1 MREKDAWYIRAYWA
15 CWRFFC
21 NLPSALRF
29 RFKYKFHIIKTQL
42 NPWEWHDTDK
52 RLLYGMMDLF
62 VDFYEQEVVDG
73 GIVDWDGDDDHKKT
87 YVEMLAIYNWW
98 KNYNN
103 RLKEIDDALD
113 VWYESSQDFVI
124 EKTDDADNDIIKIK
138 KSPMDDKERVHLDKL
153 HNKLHKLENKLIDEE
168 EEMMIRLV
176 KIRHCL
182 GT

>member
-1 MREKDAWYIRAYWA
+1 MRVNEKDSWYIRAYWA

-29 RFKYKFHIIKTQL
+29 RFKYKFHIIKTKL

-62 VDFYEQEVVDG
+62 ADFYEQEVVD

-87 YVEMLAIYNWW
+87 YTEMLAIYNWW
-98 KNYNN
+98 KNHNN

-113 VWYESSQDFVI
+113 IWYESSQDFTT
-124 EKTDDADNDIIKIK
+124 EETDNGMIRIKM
-138 KSPMDDKERVHLDKL
+138 SPMEDKEKVHFDRLHELEKKL
-153 HNKLHKLENKLIDEE
+153 NDEE

-176 KIRHCL
+176 KIRNYL
-182 GT
+182 WT